1 MSFSDISFSYGPFVP
16 HYVPRQYI
24 ESYFS
29 VHKTDGYLSLN
40 TTVEDIS
47 QLPLTSRD
55 GLNLWRLT
63 LRKYDPLRRVDVW
76 WQEDFD
82 AVILANGHYAVP
94 WVSACSC
101 DGGDSQNVDGS
112 RFPQFVAWKHM

>member
-1 MSFSDISFSYGPFVP
+1 MSFSDLPFSYGPFVP

-29 VHKTDGYLSLN
+29 IHKTDGYLSLN

-47 QLPLTSRD
+47 QLPSSSRN
-55 GLNLWRLT
+55 GLHSWRLT
-63 LRKYDPLRRVDVW
+63 LRKYDPLRQIDIW

-82 AVILANGHYAVP
+82 AVVLANGHYAVP
-94 WVSACSC
+94 WVSA
-101 DGGDSQNVDGS
+101 
-112 RFPQFVAWKHM
+112 HY